1 MLVDSEELSIGVPYK
16 IVVFKADDPS
26 DLDWMNAHELKA
38 KRKGPE
44 LKGSALREFLEHYVS
59 NLKAHCKHLGTSF
72 CSSLNTL
79 WTLLGCTRTFL
90 RSGESKFLYEI

>member
-1 MLVDSEELSIGVPYK
+1 MRVLVDSEELSIGVPYK

-44 LKGSALREFLEHYVS
+44 LKGSALREFVREH
-59 NLKAHCKHLGTSF
+59 
-72 CSSLNTL
+72 
-79 WTLLGCTRTFL
+79 L
-90 RSGESKFLYEI
+90 RIYL